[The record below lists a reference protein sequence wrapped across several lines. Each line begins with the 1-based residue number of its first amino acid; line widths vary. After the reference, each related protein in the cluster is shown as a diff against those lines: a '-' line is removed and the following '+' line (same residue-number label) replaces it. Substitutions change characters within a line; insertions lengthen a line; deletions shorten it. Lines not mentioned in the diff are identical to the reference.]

1 MKWLQFLQTTQQNIA
16 EGICCSNKLV
26 DCPTQLQF
34 QGASTDNCLAL
45 KRYILSKHKQPSWKK
60 SVEGI
65 DLYWYALWYRYA
77 L

>member
-16 EGICCSNKLV
+16 QGICCSNKLV

-45 KRYILSKHKQPSWKK
+45 KRYILSKHKHPSWKK

-65 DLYWYALWYRYA
+65 DLYR
-77 L
+77 